1 MSTSKKRTVFG
12 ARRISINLSEIQQ
25 NMQPADFQLSLIWQG
40 SVGDF
45 RFEPI
50 KKADSFWCAPM
61 SGKFPDFLQSLL
73 PCQEF

>member
-12 ARRISINLSEIQQ
+12 AQRISINLSEIQQ
-25 NMQPADFQLSLIWQG
+25 NMQAADFHLSLIWQWFR
-40 SVGDF
+40 GDF

-61 SGKFPDFLQSLL
+61 SGKIPDFLQFLL
-73 PCQEF
+73 PCQEI